1 VEKDGR
7 IKKYRKVKNRRAS
20 VKRINY
26 EEYHFSPMEFLMAL
40 FKGLVLLGT
49 VAYLFYDSLIA
60 MVFLSPFLF
69 VYLRIESKKHKEKRV
84 ERLQMEF
91 KEALIQIGECME
103 AGYSVENSFAESYFS
118 MRERFGDSSDM
129 VQELNVIRQSL
140 KLNVKIEDLLLDFA
154 GRSGSEDVKDFAIVF
169 SQAKRGGG
177 NMVSIMKRTIGMVK
191 DKIEIQKEIQ
201 IMISGKKYEQRIMS
215 LVPVG
220 VMAYMSVTSEGFFD
234 VLYHN
239 ALGIVIMSV
248 CLLVY
253 GIAICLGEHLTKIEV

>member
-1 VEKDGR
+1 MEKNGR
-7 IKKYRKVKNRRAS
+7 IKKHRKVKEHRSS
-20 VKRINY
+20 VKGINY
-26 EEYHFSPMEFLMAL
+26 EVYHFSLMEFLVTFL
-40 FKGLVLLGT
+40 KGVLLLGII
-49 VAYLFYDSLIA
+49 AYLFYDSLA
-60 MVFLSPFLF
+60 AAVCLSPFLLIYF
-69 VYLRIESKKHKEKRV
+69 RIESQKYKRKRL

-103 AGYSVENSFAESYFS
+103 AGYSVENSFVESYFS

-140 KLNVKIEDLLLDFA
+140 KLNIKIEDLLLDFA
-154 GRSGSEDVKDFAIVF
+154 KRSGSEDVKDFAIVF

-177 NMVSIMKRTIGMVK
+177 NMASIMKRTIGMVK
-191 DKIEIQKEIQ
+191 EKIEIQKEIQ

-220 VMAYMSVTSEGFFD
+220 VMAYMSITSEGFFD

-239 ALGIVIMSV
+239 GLGIIIMSF

-253 GIAICLGEHLTKIEV
+253 GVAVYLGEHLTRIEV